1 MREPSPVMSTSNSNQ
16 RAPTSMALE
25 NAAIVFSGASEDAPL
40 WAMMRG
46 NSDMD
51 PPSMSEAKNGTPSP

>member
-1 MREPSPVMSTSNSNQ
+1 MTMREPSPVMSTSNSNQ

-40 WAMMRG
+40 
-46 NSDMD
+46 
-51 PPSMSEAKNGTPSP
+51 